1 MKLSRLSKLRV
12 VKYSINVG
20 SYLALS
26 IAGIFTSL
34 PEGTPLFA
42 LQETTR
48 LVINTNIIV
57 PVVFCLFGVLALL
70 KDQIMGY
77 FKFPKG
83 IGIAVALFGL
93 GFLGWLV
100 SYWLMLV
107 TGLYLILTILNTLYF
122 NPMITEELRILGK
135 LKKAEEK
142 QTDE

>member
-1 MKLSRLSKLRV
+1 MKLSRLSKLRI

-26 IAGIFTSL
+26 ILGIFTSL

-42 LQETTR
+42 LQESTR

-83 IGIAVALFGL
+83 IGIAVVLFGL

-135 LKKAEEK
+135 LKKEEEK

>member
-26 IAGIFTSL
+26 ILGIFTSL

-83 IGIAVALFGL
+83 IGIAVVLFGL

-135 LKKAEEK
+135 LKKEEEK
-142 QTDE
+142 